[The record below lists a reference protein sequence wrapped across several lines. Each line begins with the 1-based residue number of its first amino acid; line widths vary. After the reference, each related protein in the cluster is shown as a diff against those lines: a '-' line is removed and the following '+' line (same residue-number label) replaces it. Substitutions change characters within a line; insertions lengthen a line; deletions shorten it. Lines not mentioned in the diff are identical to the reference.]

1 MSEFTIL
8 LLGDVERPEFQAEEE
23 RLGRWATV
31 CRLADASEA
40 AEAILAQRIT
50 PEVIVVAQ
58 SFPGQFSEQAIERL
72 RQLAP
77 VARVLGLI
85 GSWCEGEM
93 RSGLPWPATART
105 YWHQWPA
112 RSERQL
118 ARLASG
124 QPCAW
129 ALPPT
134 ATEEERLLAAAGEGE
149 RGRGEEGETRR
160 QGDKETNGLHPEAQ
174 SSCFPISVP
183 PRLAP
188 CHSAIVVHSAS
199 FEMWEWLAAA
209 CQSRG
214 FSAVWQPAG
223 TSIRVRGA
231 AWGIFDATDLGPGER
246 DALEK
251 MAARLRPAPVV
262 VLMSFPRVEDRK
274 RALSAGAAAVLSKP
288 LLAEDLWAEM
298 DEHSPR

>member
-1 MSEFTIL
+1 MSNLTIL
-8 LLGDVERPEFQAEEE
+8 LLGDVERPEFQAEAE

-40 AEAILAQRIT
+40 AEAILAQRIA
-50 PEVIVVAQ
+50 PEVIVIAQ
-58 SFPGQFSEQAIERL
+58 SFPGQFSEQAIDRL

-93 RSGLPWPATART
+93 RSGTPWPATARV

-118 ARLASG
+118 ARLAGG

-134 ATEEERLLAAAGEGE
+134 ATEEERLLAAEGEGE
-149 RGRGEEGETRR
+149 RGTSTRR
-160 QGDKETNGLHPEAQ
+160 GT
-174 SSCFPISVP
+174 V
-183 PRLAP
+183 
-188 CHSAIVVHSAS
+188 VVHSAS

-209 CQSRG
+209 CQSRR

-223 TSIRVRGA
+223 TSIRVRGT

-262 VLMSFPRVEDRK
+262 ALMSFPRVEDRK

-298 DEHSPR
+298 DEHSSR